1 MKCTP
6 LRRVSFITW
15 SLVHE
20 GNQRATLPLIKK
32 TVLCG
37 GCNTTCFGLPTPR
50 CAAWQCA
57 HQVFL
62 RNRRN
67 ICMIWLG
74 LWQVHWTYLHSL
86 LHDPKC
92 LSLYELFRSL
102 SAYGEV
108 SMCSSCLTQHSL
120 TSSTHSTAAHYTT
133 NYYFYILFLKY
144 FITYFFFSLCMFSTC
159 FSRAPAGWYC
169 IKGTDECSDSC
180 SRQELGL
187 GKSAGIFYRSPYLS
201 LFFISS
207 FFVFILPPSFQ
218 SPCLY
223 HLEQP
228 N

>member
-1 MKCTP
+1 MGAI
-6 LRRVSFITW
+6 LHASASQHHVVRRDS
-15 SLVHE
+15 VHIRFSCETE
-20 GNQRATLPLIKK
+20 GTFAWFDWGYGKYTEHISTL
-32 TVLCG
+32 
-37 GCNTTCFGLPTPR
+37 
-50 CAAWQCA
+50 
-57 HQVFL
+57 
-62 RNRRN
+62 
-67 ICMIWLG
+67 
-74 LWQVHWTYLHSL
+74 L
-86 LHDPKC
+86 LHDPKF

-133 NYYFYILFLKY
+133 NYYFYIFLKY